1 MDLDELTTRLDPFV
15 RDRYDDPAAVVSEVT
30 KMPGHA
36 GFAYGFAVTSRGTAP
51 GTTRTERWFLRLP
64 APGVRWKGTADMARQ
79 VTALRALEGSAVPHC
94 RVRWAGGEGEDG
106 GSEDDLRWF
115 GRPYFVVDQL
125 QGGNVVGMGGSG
137 WVLELADTRR
147 RLMAEQAMAALAH
160 IHRVRWQD
168 SCAYLGAPV
177 ALDEDVT
184 RWDRFVDKAAD
195 PEVLLHV
202 PRLRQLLLDQLP
214 ADAPV
219 GLFHGDYQFGNL
231 YFSASGELQAV
242 LDWEL
247 CGIGATLNDV
257 GWMATFN
264 DPPAWNHEGAV
275 PEGMP
280 RAAELVAMYEGA
292 WGAPLPAL
300 SWFRALAAYKFAIIT
315 GFNLSLHRRG
325 KRHDP
330 LWERIGQSAG
340 SLQERALHLL
350 T

>member
-1 MDLDELTTRLDPFV
+1 MAERLEPFC
-15 RDRYDDPAAVVSEVT
+15 RARYPAGDVQVHDVAE
-30 KMPGHA
+30 MPGHA
-36 GFAYGFAVTSRGTAP
+36 GFAYGFTVRSEG
-51 GTTRTERWFLRLP
+51 RTDRWFLRLP
-64 APGVRWKGTADMARQ
+64 APGARWQGTADMVRQ
-79 VTALRALEGSAVPHC
+79 VTALEALEGTDVPHC
-94 RVRWAGGEGEDG
+94 RVRWWGGP
-106 GSEDDLRWF
+106 DDLEWF

-125 QGGNVVGMGGSG
+125 QGGNVVGMAGASWVQALSESRRSEMGS
-137 WVLELADTRR
+137 A
-147 RLMAEQAMAALAH
+147 AMAALAG
-160 IHRVRWQD
+160 IHRVDWR
-168 SCAYLGAPV
+168 SRCAYLGAPV
-177 ALDEDVT
+177 ALDHDVT

-195 PEVLLHV
+195 PEMLVHV

-231 YFSASGELQAV
+231 YYGPGGDLRAV

-247 CGIGATLNDV
+247 CGVGATLDDV

-264 DPPAWNHEGAV
+264 DPAAWDHHGAV

-280 RAAELVAMYEGA
+280 RADELVAGYEAA
-292 WGAPLPAL
+292 WGEPLPDL

-315 GFNLSLHRRG
+315 GLNLGLHRRG
-325 KRHDP
+325 KRTDP

-340 SLQERALHLL
+340 SLQERALQLL